1 MESNLRPRVLLVE
14 DEMDLV
20 FLLERALTQAGFA
33 VESCVEGNVAL
44 ARAWA
49 RPPDL
54 CVLDWM
60 LPGIDGTEICARLKA
75 DPRTA
80 HVPVLL
86 ITARGREADVFRA
99 LVEGADDCLIKP
111 FALAELVERAQ
122 RLLAPVRPLSER

>member
-1 MESNLRPRVLLVE
+1 MESNSRPRVLLVE
-14 DEMDLV
+14 DELDLV
-20 FLLERALTQAGFA
+20 FLLERALRHAGFA

-44 ARAWA
+44 ARALA
-49 RPPDL
+49 NPPDL
-54 CVLDWM
+54 FVLDWM
-60 LPGIDGTEICARLKA
+60 LPGMDGTELCARVKA

-111 FALAELVERAQ
+111 FALAEFVDRA
-122 RLLAPVRPLSER
+122 RALASPVRPLSQR